1 MGRARGAPLAREM
14 EMKARV
20 IVAAMAAAS
29 LGFGTALARDAGA
42 GTTTGGGNVCLWTY
56 MIDHTHVVDRNTV
69 LFYTRDGHV
78 WRNDLKSPCP
88 GLDFHGF
95 SFVSRSDQ
103 ICSNAV
109 GIRVIRT
116 GQVCALGPFSPYNGK
131 QPASM
136 R

>member
-1 MGRARGAPLAREM
+1 
-14 EMKARV
+14 MKTKATIAAV
-20 IVAAMAAAS
+20 VGIALWAASPAMAQP
-29 LGFGTALARDAGA
+29 GAGA

-56 MIDHTHVVDRNTV
+56 MIDHTHVVNPRTV

-109 GIRVIRT
+109 GIT
-116 GQVCALGPFSPYNGK
+116 AAPATLGRFFGSRSNAPTISKPSFAKPPYRISAA
-131 QPASM
+131 P

>member
-1 MGRARGAPLAREM
+1 MRT
-14 EMKARV
+14 KA
-20 IVAAMAAAS
+20 IIA
-29 LGFGTALARDAGA
+29 ALAGSLLWVASAAFAQDGAGA

-69 LFYTRDGHV
+69 LFYTKDGHV

-88 GLDFHGF
+88 GLEFHGF

-116 GQVCALGPFSPYNGK
+116 GEVCALGPFSPYAGP
-131 QPASM
+131 QHASA

>member
-1 MGRARGAPLAREM
+1 
-14 EMKARV
+14 MKTKATIAAV
-20 IVAAMAAAS
+20 VGVALWAASPAMAQPGA
-29 LGFGTALARDAGA
+29 GAGA

-56 MIDHTHVVDRNTV
+56 MIDHTHVVNPRTV

-116 GQVCALGPFSPYNGK
+116 GEVCALGPFSPYSGP
-131 QPASM
+131 QHAAAY
-136 R
+136 

>member
-1 MGRARGAPLAREM
+1 
-14 EMKARV
+14 MKTKAT
-20 IVAAMAAAS
+20 MAGIAAS
-29 LGFGTALARDAGA
+29 MLWVASHAFAQGGAGA

-56 MIDHTHVVDRNTV
+56 MIDHTHVVDRNTL
-69 LFYTRDGHV
+69 LFYTKDGHV

-88 GLDFHGF
+88 GLEFHGF

-116 GQVCALGPFSPYNGK
+116 GEVCALGPFSPYSGA
-131 QPASM
+131 QHTA